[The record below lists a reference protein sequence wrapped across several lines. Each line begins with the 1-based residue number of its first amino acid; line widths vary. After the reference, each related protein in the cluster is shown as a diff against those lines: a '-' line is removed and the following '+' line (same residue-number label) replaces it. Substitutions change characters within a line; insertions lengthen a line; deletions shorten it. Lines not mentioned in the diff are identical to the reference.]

1 MSRFLNV
8 LEENSREP
16 LSVFKLVNLAGRYV
30 IIIIDSADIN
40 TMPNVAEVPGN
51 FQIVCYR

>member
-1 MSRFLNV
+1 MSRVLNV
-8 LEENSREP
+8 PVENSREP

-40 TMPNVAEVPGN
+40 TMPNVA
-51 FQIVCYR
+51 